1 VVKAAAKPAGRPREF
16 DMERALDRAMHVFW
30 AKGYEGASLQDLT
43 TAMGIRPASLYKA
56 FGNKQALFE
65 QALARYLS
73 GPVAFIRAALGAP
86 TAYAVAEK
94 ILRGA
99 AEFLTETRVRR
110 GCMTIQA
117 DLVGG
122 AETVPVRK
130 KLISLRVK
138 GQDELRRRFEQAKAS
153 GDLPKEADAGDL
165 ARWVTV
171 LFQGMTVQA
180 INGASRKELLRLCD
194 LALRAWPGRRTSAS

>member
-1 VVKAAAKPAGRPREF
+1 
-16 DMERALDRAMHVFW
+16 MERALDRAMHVFW

-73 GPVAFIRAALGAP
+73 GPVAFIRAALSAP

-99 AEFLTETRVRR
+99 AEFLTATRARR

-171 LFQGMTVQA
+171 LF
-180 INGASRKELLRLCD
+180 
-194 LALRAWPGRRTSAS
+194 